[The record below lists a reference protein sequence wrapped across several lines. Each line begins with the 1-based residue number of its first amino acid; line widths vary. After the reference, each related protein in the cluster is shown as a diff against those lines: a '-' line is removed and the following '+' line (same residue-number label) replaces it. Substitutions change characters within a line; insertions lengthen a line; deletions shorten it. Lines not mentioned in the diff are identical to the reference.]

1 MERCQKALSDYLEE
15 KRNKFPRFY
24 FIGDDDL
31 LEILGQSQNPAVIQQ
46 HLKKLFSGIHTVT
59 LTELPPTIIEMNS
72 SLGEHV
78 RLARN
83 IDIDEVV
90 EKWLEELNRAMVETL
105 QKELERISKD
115 KEDMFGK
122 FPSQVICLYN

>member
-1 MERCQKALSDYLEE
+1 MDKDRKVMELCSIAGFKETLDTILDQLERCQKALNDFLEE

-31 LEILGQSQNPAVIQQ
+31 LEILGQSQNPSVIQQ

-72 SLGEHV
+72 SLNEKVKLV
-78 RLARN
+78 RA
-83 IDIDEVV
+83 IDVDEIV
-90 EKWLEELNRAMVETL
+90 
-105 QKELERISKD
+105 
-115 KEDMFGK
+115 
-122 FPSQVICLYN
+122 

>member
-1 MERCQKALSDYLEE
+1 MERCQKALSDFLEE

-59 LTELPPTIIEMNS
+59 LTELPPTIVGMNS
-72 SLGEHV
+72 SAGEHV
-78 RLARN
+78 KLAN
-83 IDIDEVV
+83 VIDVDEIV
-90 EKWLEELNRAMVETL
+90 EKWLDELNLGMVETL
-105 QKELERISKD
+105 KKELDGIHKD
-115 KEDMFGK
+115 RQDMFGK
-122 FPSQVICLYN
+122 FPSQIICLYN